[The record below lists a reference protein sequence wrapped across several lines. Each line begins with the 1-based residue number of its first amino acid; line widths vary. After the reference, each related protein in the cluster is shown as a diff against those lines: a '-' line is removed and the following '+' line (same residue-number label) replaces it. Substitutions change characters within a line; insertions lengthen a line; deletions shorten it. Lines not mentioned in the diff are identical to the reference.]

1 MTLAQAHSFS
11 NMMSEMLTERLTV
24 FKGKT
29 ANRQTMMELY
39 TTIFNLTA
47 DIFIQSKVELSNEA
61 VNLIAQLYYEDCSIN
76 NRNEIDDTVYT
87 KKAKLENIPNHELVI
102 MTKLWKDH
110 PYGQLFVETLKKRS

>member
-1 MTLAQAHSFS
+1 MTLANTHSFS
-11 NMMSEMLTERLTV
+11 NMMNEMLTERLSV

-76 NRNEIDDTVYT
+76 NKNEIDDTVYT
-87 KKAKLENIPNHELVI
+87 KKAKLENIPNYELVI

-110 PYGQLFVETLKKRS
+110 PYGQLFVETLKRRS